1 MSILNFIKPKEDSIY
16 TPLNSIRVKITDNCN
31 WNCWWC
37 HNEGTGNR
45 NQKLI
50 QNVDFFDEAFFVD
63 FLEVT
68 RELDICE
75 VHLTGGEPSMHPKI
89 DCIIRKLKES
99 GFIVKM
105 TSIGGNK
112 RVFEKIIDSG
122 IDGIN
127 FSLHAIDK
135 NEMYGTQ
142 VDRSERWIEQNHK
155 KLMELIEY
163 MRSRGVNV
171 KINTVVASSDDY
183 KRAYDVMRWASM
195 RKIGI
200 RILNE
205 VERNEQSIEAIK
217 FFLESLG
224 GIEKYRK
231 YILGNSSGTIFY
243 DVPKIGEV
251 GFKILIPNYLQSMCK
266 NCKIREKGKC
276 GEYFYGIRLE
286 NLLGSYNI
294 RLCVHK
300 STPATYYR
308 FSEFKYSSV
317 FKELKGKSNE
327 GIRS

>member
-1 MSILNFIKPKEDSIY
+1 MSILDFIEPKEDSVH

-50 QNVDFFDEAFFVD
+50 QNVDFLDKTFFSD
-63 FLEVT
+63 FLEVA
-68 RELDICE
+68 RELNISE
-75 VHLTGGEPSMHPKI
+75 VHLTGGEPSLHPRI
-89 DCIIRKLKES
+89 DYIIRKLKEND
-99 GFIVKM
+99 FIVKM

-112 RVFEKIIDSG
+112 RVFDKIIESG

-135 NEMYGTQ
+135 DEMYGTQ
-142 VDRSERWIEQNHK
+142 VDRSERWIEQNHT

-163 MRSRGVNV
+163 VSSRGVNV

-183 KRAYDVMRWASM
+183 KRAYDVMRWATN

-205 VERNEQSIEAIK
+205 VERNEESIEAIK
-217 FFLESLG
+217 IFFESLG

-231 YILGNSSGTIFY
+231 YIRGSSSGTIFY
-243 DVPKIGEV
+243 DVPEIGEV

-266 NCKIREKGKC
+266 DCKIREKGKC

-286 NLLGSYNI
+286 NLLGNYNI

-300 STPATYYR
+300 TSPETYYR
-308 FSEFKYSSV
+308 LSEFKYSSA
-317 FKELKGKSNE
+317 FSELKGE
-327 GIRS
+327 I